1 MARKDFF
8 AASRHESFKSCTVCL
23 YTVAFILP
31 NTDLSPTNGCE
42 TPPKAAKFQLY
53 EFGNVNNWI
62 DAV

>member
-8 AASRHESFKSCTVCL
+8 AASRHESFKSYTVCL

-31 NTDLSPTNGCE
+31 ITDVYPTNGCE
-42 TPPKAAKFQLY
+42 TPTKAATFQLY

-62 DAV
+62 DTV